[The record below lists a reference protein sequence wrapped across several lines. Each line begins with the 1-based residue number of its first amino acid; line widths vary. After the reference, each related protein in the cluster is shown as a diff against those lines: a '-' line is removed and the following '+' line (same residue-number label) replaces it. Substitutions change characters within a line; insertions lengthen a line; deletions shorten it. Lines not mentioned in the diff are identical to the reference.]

1 MNIDKILSYLGFC
14 PSKES
19 AKSFKTKNEVK
30 NPRHKWKTYYP
41 FLNYT
46 GILLIFT
53 GMVPSFFE
61 DTSLT
66 GVTDTII
73 LHGKIGAA
81 LFLIGLT
88 LIIFCGIIP
97 WVQGLIRKFGVMRV
111 CL

>member
-1 MNIDKILSYLGFC
+1 MNIEKIFSYLGFC

-19 AKSFKTKNEVK
+19 AKSYKTKNKVET
-30 NPRHKWKTYYP
+30 PRYKLKTYYP

-53 GMVPSFFE
+53 GMAPSFFE
-61 DTSLT
+61 DTSIT

-81 LFLIGLT
+81 LFLIGFT
-88 LIIFCGIIP
+88 LITFCGIIP
-97 WVQGLIRKFGVMRV
+97 WIHGLIRKFGV
-111 CL
+111 